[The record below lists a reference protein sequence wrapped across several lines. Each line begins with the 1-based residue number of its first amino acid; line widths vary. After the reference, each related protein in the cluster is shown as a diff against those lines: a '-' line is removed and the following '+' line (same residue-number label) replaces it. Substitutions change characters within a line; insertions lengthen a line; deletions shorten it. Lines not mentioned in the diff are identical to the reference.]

1 MAEVYLLDWQ
11 ETKHGKQPKP
21 GEVDAWLT
29 SRGISTVGLTKVYAN
44 GTVQLAADQ
53 SPEAIWP
60 EFEPIPMTLDD
71 RLSVHIKELLAA
83 RADVL
88 SIPEHRRNATERLLL
103 ANTAL
108 LLFGYGVTPD
118 A

>member
-21 GEVDAWLT
+21 AEVDAWLNDH
-29 SRGISTVGLTKVYAN
+29 GITTVGLTKVYAN

-60 EFEPIPMTLDD
+60 DFEPVPMTLDD
-71 RLSVHIKELLAA
+71 KLGAHIKELLAA
-83 RADVL
+83 RADVM
-88 SIPEHRRNATERLLL
+88 SIPEHRRNAPERLLL

-108 LLFGYGVTPD
+108 LLFGYGVSPE
-118 A
+118 

>member
-1 MAEVYLLDWQ
+1 MAELYLLDWQ

-21 GEVDAWLT
+21 AEVDAWLK
-29 SRGISTVGLTKVYAN
+29 SRGINVVGLPKVYAN
-44 GTVQLAADQ
+44 GTVQVTCEP

-60 EFEPIPMTLDD
+60 DFAPIMLTLDD

-83 RADVL
+83 RAEVL
-88 SIPEHRRNATERLLL
+88 HIPENRRNAVERLLL